1 MTNNPLMALLVEDD
15 PSWQAILKE
24 ILNDH
29 GLHTDCTDNLQNA
42 IEMIRATNYRLAV
55 VDLSLSGKD
64 HHNHDGLEVLRA
76 IQRFAPGCKGIL
88 LTGHASVEI
97 AVAAIQEFRA
107 LTCLQKEYFRRSEF
121 REIITK
127 ALVTPDIVVAEIAR
141 MEKKT
146 NSSSMDN
153 KPLSENQFTPLALI
167 VEDDAGWRSL
177 LIELLSDSGF
187 EVHTSSSYGEAI
199 GLLNRE
205 QYNLAIADISLASS
219 LEPDHNQDGYRL
231 LNNTRKAN
239 IPTIIVSGFADP
251 DLIDQAFTDHKIFA
265 CFEKQAFDRNAFIQT
280 IRKINEKNLFHSSLT
295 KREIE
300 VLSLLAQGLGNKEIA
315 NNLHISTNTVKRH
328 LKSIYSKLEVNTR
341 AAASAYAAQQRIGT
355 GI

>member
-24 ILNDH
+24 ILNDY
-29 GLHTDCTDNLQNA
+29 GLRADCTDNLQNA
-42 IEMIRATNYRLAV
+42 IKMIRATNYRLAI

-64 HHNHDGLEVLRA
+64 HHNHDGLEVLSA
-76 IQRFAPGCKGIL
+76 IQRFAPGCKSIL

-97 AVAAIQEFRA
+97 AVTAIQEYNA
-107 LTCLQKEYFRRSEF
+107 MTCLQKEYFRRSEF
-121 REIITK
+121 REIISQ
-127 ALVTPDIVVAEIAR
+127 ALVTPDSVIAEIS
-141 MEKKT
+141 ESDTELKSSGLNSK
-146 NSSSMDN
+146 SSS
-153 KPLSENQFTPLALI
+153 KNQLLPLAI
-167 VEDDAGWRSL
+167 VVEDDAGWRSL
-177 LIELLSDSGF
+177 LTELLLDSGF
-187 EVHTSSSYGEAI
+187 EVRASSSYIEAI

-205 QYNLAIADISLASS
+205 QFQLAIADISLASS
-219 LEPDHNQDGYRL
+219 LEPKNNQDGYRL
-231 LNNTRKAN
+231 LKNTLKAN

-251 DLIDQAFTDHKIFA
+251 DLIDKAFSEHKIYA
-265 CFEKQAFDRNAFIQT
+265 CFEKQAFDRKSFIQT
-280 IRKINEKNLFHSSLT
+280 IKNVCENSQIHSNLT

-315 NNLHISTNTVKRH
+315 MNLHISTNTVKRH

-341 AAASAYAAQQRIGT
+341 AAASAYAAQKRIA